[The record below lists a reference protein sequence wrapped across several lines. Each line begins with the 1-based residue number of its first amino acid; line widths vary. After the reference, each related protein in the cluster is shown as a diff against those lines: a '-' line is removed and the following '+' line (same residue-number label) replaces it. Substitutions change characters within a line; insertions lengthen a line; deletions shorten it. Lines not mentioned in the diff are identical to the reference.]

1 MSVQLKPS
9 NDQIADHIHQLT
21 QRWNELDR
29 PACYEIRCLKEGFA
43 PFYERFMAGD
53 TKQAVDRARLM
64 NEQEY
69 NCYVTVNPLDP
80 NRIEGGGA
88 ANDNAVFASLY
99 AFADADDEVAA
110 GNIKNFAGPKYSF
123 AVITGHTP
131 VVRPH
136 VYWELEEPCYNMQ
149 AWTGLQKSIA
159 SSLATDPVVHNPSRI
174 MRLAGTVNWP
184 TKKKQGR
191 GYAAELT
198 SINTKYDDDRD
209 PIPFERL
216 IKVFPETSKIPLL
229 DTFIDVGPQ
238 PLDRDKARS
247 QALSGEHWNDHVLKL
262 VASYVTKGLNDDEV
276 QELVKDLTFQTPE
289 SRRQIQ
295 KMIDGARAKGFA
307 PLKQEEVFQPVEVKV
322 KADATNEWPTLFTQ
336 FDVDA
341 LPVRRWVYDRHYI
354 RGFVSVLAS
363 AGGIGKTSLQIV
375 EALAIA
381 TGRDLLGEEVKEQC
395 NVWLINLE
403 DPLDE
408 MHRRVLAAM
417 QQYNIKEEQLA
428 GKLYLDAGRDFQI
441 KFAAQTRDGLMVNE
455 ALVEHMAKKIK
466 EHSIGVV
473 MIDPFVSAHEVS
485 ENDNMAI
492 NLVVDAIRNIADDT
506 QAAVGLVHHIRKQNG
521 VDADIDSVRGAGSL
535 IGAARAARV
544 INKIQPEDAQKLG
557 VSEIE
562 SLGIFR
568 VDDGKSNLTP
578 PASKAVYRRMVG
590 EELTNG
596 DYVGVATAFKMPDL
610 FDGVSPKDAMEVQ
623 RLVGAAAER
632 DEPFRQSPQAK
643 HWAGNAVAVVLD
655 LDVGVKNDKAKA
667 LAILKKWIETD
678 VLRLEMMPDK
688 RRGGEVPC
696 VVVGEWISHQEIN

>member
-80 NRIEGGGA
+80 NRIEGGCA

-136 VYWELEEPCYNMQ
+136 VYWELEEPCYNLT

-216 IKVFPETSKIPLL
+216 IKVFPEPSKIPLL

-307 PLKQEEVFQPVEVKV
+307 PLKQEEVFQPVDVAV

-466 EHSIGVV
+466 EHAIGVV

-492 NLVVDAIRNIADDT
+492 NMVVDAIRNIADET

-623 RLVGAAAER
+623 RLVGAAADR

-643 HWAGNAVAVVLD
+643 QWAGNAVAVVLD